1 VTTGKQAQMLAQ
13 SAGPKRAE
21 FERQALVHVDALYGA
36 AYRLTR
42 NPRDAEDLVQDSLL
56 RAYRFW
62 DSFEQDSNCKAWL
75 LRIVTNTFINEYQ
88 RKKRTREVLDAA
100 TAEQDATDGILVH
113 ADAGARQSPERM
125 LLDRSVSDDV
135 QRALEA
141 LPDDFRTAVVLCD
154 VQGLSYKEIAEI
166 MQTPVGTVMS
176 RLFRGRK
183 LLAAA
188 LRDFAV
194 AEGYVRDQAPT
205 AASAGSAGARSTP
218 EGSAQSIDKP
228 IDLESYRREKTSKNE
243 GSR

>member
-1 VTTGKQAQMLAQ
+1 GNNCGMADGREQRMPAARE
-13 SAGPKRAE
+13 KRAE
-21 FERQALVHVDALYGA
+21 FERQALVHTDALFGA

-42 NPRDAEDLVQDSLL
+42 NACDAEDLVQDSLL

-88 RKKRTREVLDAA
+88 RKKRSREVLDQA
-100 TAEQDATDGILVH
+100 TAEQDATDGVLVH
-113 ADAGARQSPERM
+113 ADAGDRQSPERVM
-125 LLDRSVSDDV
+125 LDRSVSDDV
-135 QRALEA
+135 QRALEQ

-176 RLFRGRK
+176 RLFRGRQ

-188 LRDFAV
+188 LRDFAL
-194 AEGYVRDQAPT
+194 AEGYVRDGLADPT
-205 AASAGSAGARSTP
+205 
-218 EGSAQSIDKP
+218 
-228 IDLESYRREKTSKNE
+228 
-243 GSR
+243 